1 MAFSASGHAARN
13 ALRLRV
19 GVIHMS
25 LQAKQATQAIFGC
38 GGTCS
43 ASSFNCVIVCDSLL
57 PPSLKPDQCLIAAV
71 IAGTD
76 AAATFLTPQC
86 VRATAKGSGFNSASS
101 KCSHLLSC
109 SLRFLL
115 SIITIV
121 RDSSSPRLT
130 LSVSRNAP
138 RLSLATAGNPAAAA
152 VAAILSRLLLLK
164 KAALAICLFCLLRG
178 Q

>member
-1 MAFSASGHAARN
+1 MTSP
-13 ALRLRV
+13 
-19 GVIHMS
+19 
-25 LQAKQATQAIFGC
+25 
-38 GGTCS
+38 
-43 ASSFNCVIVCDSLL
+43 L
-57 PPSLKPDQCLIAAV
+57 PPFLLPDQCLIAAV

-86 VRATAKGSGFNSASS
+86 VRATAKGSGFNSTSS

-121 RDSSSPRLT
+121 RDSSSPHLA

-138 RLSLATAGNPAAAA
+138 RLSLATAGNAA
-152 VAAILSRLLLLK
+152 AAILSWLLLLLK

>member
-19 GVIHMS
+19 GVVHMS

-43 ASSFNCVIVCDSLL
+43 ASPFNCVIVCDF
-57 PPSLKPDQCLIAAV
+57 PPSLLSLQPDQCLIAAV
-71 IAGTD
+71 IAATD
-76 AAATFLTPQC
+76 AAATFLTPQR

-121 RDSSSPRLT
+121 RDSSSPHLALP
-130 LSVSRNAP
+130 LSVKERAKTEPRN
-138 RLSLATAGNPAAAA
+138 SWQSCCCCNSFSAAAA
-152 VAAILSRLLLLK
+152 VAAKKGRPCNLLV
-164 KAALAICLFCLLRG
+164 LFA
-178 Q
+178 

>member
-19 GVIHMS
+19 GVVHMS

-43 ASSFNCVIVCDSLL
+43 ASPFNCVIVPLL
-57 PPSLKPDQCLIAAV
+57 LPDQCLIAAV
-71 IAGTD
+71 IAATD
-76 AAATFLTPQC
+76 AAAATFLTPQC

-121 RDSSSPRLT
+121 RDSSSPHLALP
-130 LSVSRNAP
+130 LSVKERAKTEPDNSWQSCCCCCCCCNSFSA
-138 RLSLATAGNPAAAA
+138 SAAAA
-152 VAAILSRLLLLK
+152 KKGRPCNLLV
-164 KAALAICLFCLLRG
+164 LFA
-178 Q
+178 